1 MRESNLS
8 PRAAVP
14 LAIAIFALA
23 AAGCGKAPAPIA
35 PASEPTPALSIG
47 AGSAGTEAQVESS
60 ASGNSFYPLQIGNE
74 WSYDHAL
81 SIVTIPIGGPPDP
94 VILQTDRRTRDI
106 VCVENL
112 GGNDYFVERTY
123 YPSPPEFTWVRLRE
137 DRDGLFE
144 ADIPTTQPPGCS
156 APAGRPRFDGGAVA
170 PRSDEEVWTAIAAR
184 VPAFARAAYREAW
197 DGIEARASAI
207 RRALGTGPAR
217 PRTEAVGAGEITRLE
232 YPLHPGASWVIR
244 ADPRFESTV
253 ERAEALDLAV
263 GHVPAWRIR
272 IDIDGL
278 GARDRV
284 HVWYSRSGFL
294 KSDVHLEAEA
304 TDTSGNPIG
313 QVIFEESEELVALS
327 LNRGRFAAP

>member
-14 LAIAIFALA
+14 LAVAILALA
-23 AAGCGKAPAPIA
+23 AAGCGRAPAPIA
-35 PASEPTPALSIG
+35 PASEPTPAHSTG
-47 AGSAGTEAQVESS
+47 AGSTAADGRVESS
-60 ASGNSFYPLQIGNE
+60 ASGFYPLSIGNE

-81 SIVTIPIGGPPDP
+81 SIVVIPIGGPPDP

-106 VCVENL
+106 VCNENV

-123 YPSPPEFTWVRLRE
+123 YPSPPDFTWIRLRE

-144 ADIPTTQPPGCS
+144 ADIATTQPPTCS
-156 APAGRPRFDGGAVA
+156 AAAGRPRFDGGAVA
-170 PRSDEEVWTAIAAR
+170 PRSDEEAWAAIAAR
-184 VPAFARAAYREAW
+184 VPASARAAYREAW

-207 RRALGTGPAR
+207 RRVLRTGPAR
-217 PRTEAVGAGEITRLE
+217 PRTEGVGAGEITRLE

-244 ADPRFESTV
+244 EDPRFESTV
-253 ERAEALDLAV
+253 EGAEALDLAV
-263 GHVPAWRIR
+263 GHIPAWRIR

-304 TDTSGNPIG
+304 TDTNGNPIG
-313 QVIFEESEELVALS
+313 LAILEESEELVALS